1 VNTPKLTANWRK
13 SSFSDGNGGDC
24 VEVAPT
30 RDETIAVRHSKDP
43 DGPLI
48 TYTRSEFR
56 AFVAGV
62 KAGEFD
68 DLT

>member
-1 VNTPKLTANWRK
+1 VSTPYVAGRWRK
-13 SSFSDGNGGDC
+13 SSLSDSSGGDC

-30 RDETIAVRHSKDP
+30 QDDTIAVRHSKDP
-43 DGPLI
+43 DGPVI
-48 TYTRSEFR
+48 TYTRGEFR